1 LRADADD
8 GLENFVLGLERF
20 GVGNDA
26 IHALFEIVDLPLE
39 EGDSFVD
46 GFFVISCGQILP
58 IDLAKALENTR
69 RNALSFLGKTCHD
82 ETMENPRHLRDT
94 YRFPGLAP
102 AALVQGYPGDPKA
115 IILPLRRRR
124 KKRFAATVGK
134 RIPRSTTN
142 VPD

>member
-1 LRADADD
+1 
-8 GLENFVLGLERF
+8 
-20 GVGNDA
+20 
-26 IHALFEIVDLPLE
+26 
-39 EGDSFVD
+39 
-46 GFFVISCGQILP
+46 VISCGQILP